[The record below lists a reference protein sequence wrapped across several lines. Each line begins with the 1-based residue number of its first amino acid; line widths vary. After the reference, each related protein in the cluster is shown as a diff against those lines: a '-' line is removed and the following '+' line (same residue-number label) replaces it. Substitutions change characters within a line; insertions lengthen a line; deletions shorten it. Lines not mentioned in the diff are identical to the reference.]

1 METTEHQKL
10 NKEFA
15 KIKQQLQMHERMIEQ
30 LYADNFDWKNPYKIA
45 EILGVS
51 KRSVDEYRRAG
62 ILPCS
67 KLAGQY
73 YFRLTEIHAC
83 LLKNLNVQTEKP

>member
-1 METTEHQKL
+1 METTENQKL
-10 NKEFA
+10 KEEFA
-15 KIKQQLQMHERMIEQ
+15 EIKQQVQMQERMIEQ
-30 LYADNFDWKNPYKIA
+30 LRADNFDWKNPYQIA
-45 EILGVS
+45 AILGIS

-73 YFRLTEIHAC
+73 YFRLPDINAC
-83 LLKNLNVQTEKP
+83 LLKNLNV